1 MHFKVK
7 TNKISHHPLNQ
18 EIYSLSGMDD
28 LVLSIQDK
36 GLLQKLII
44 NQDFQVIS
52 GNRRFAAITK
62 LGWKEVEVEQV
73 QTNPDEELELLI
85 HYNKQRVKTYREI
98 LNEIQYL
105 YPKFAVGQ
113 GKRND
118 LTSVPENRS
127 STRDNLANH
136 LGMSAS
142 QIAKLMFIQK
152 HDPSYIDLIDSGEMT
167 VAQSYQTISR
177 WKNQKDAVE
186 SKKVITFPSSKWFTF
201 HHKSSHQMDEIDDAS
216 VDCIF
221 TSPPYWNKRTYDD
234 KIHNLGNE
242 KSPKD
247 FVINLVTH
255 LQDTK
260 RVLKDTGSF
269 FLVLGDTYLDKNLQ
283 NIPHRVSIGL
293 QDEGWI
299 LRNTIVWKKTNPKPS
314 SSKDSL
320 SPSYEFIF
328 HLVKTHRY
336 KYQTLLTPY
345 ADGDA
350 KGKGR
355 VPRHRELDTEKMFR
369 KIYPYVPSEGKHLQD
384 YWDSDVISTAVAR
397 NSSFGDGVEH
407 PAPFPEEIVHL
418 PILMSTDEGDVV
430 LDPFMGSGTT
440 GRVANAHKRFFVG
453 YDIKQYSSNYRTTV
467 VR

>member
-1 MHFKVK
+1 MKVK
-7 TNKISHHPLNQ
+7 INKISHHPLNQ
-18 EIYSLSGMDD
+18 QIYNLSAIED
-28 LVLSIQDK
+28 LISSIKEK

-52 GNRRFAAITK
+52 GNRRLAAITK

-73 QTNPDEELELLI
+73 QTNLDEELELLI
-85 HYNKQRVKTYREI
+85 HYNKQRVKTCREI

-152 HDPSYIDLIDSGEMT
+152 NDPSFIELIDRGQMT
-167 VAQSYQTISR
+167 VSQSYQTLSR
-177 WKNQKDAVE
+177 WKNQKEAVQ
-186 SKKVITFPSSKWFTF
+186 SASVHRFPESKWFTF
-201 HHKSSHQMDEIDDAS
+201 HRKSSHIMEEVSDAS
-216 VDCIF
+216 VDLVF

-234 KIHNLGNE
+234 EIEVIGSE
-242 KSPKD
+242 KLPKE
-247 FVINLVTH
+247 FVLNLVEH

-283 NIPHRVSIGL
+283 NIPHRVSIAL

-299 LRNTIVWKKTNPKPS
+299 LRNTIVWKKTNPKPV

-328 HLVKTHRY
+328 HFVKTQKY
-336 KYQTLLTPY
+336 KFQTLLTPY
-345 ADGDA
+345 VDGDP
-350 KGKGR
+350 KGQGR
-355 VPRHRELDTEKMFR
+355 VPRHRELDTEKLFR
-369 KIYPYVPSEGKHLQD
+369 KIYPYVPGDGKQLQD
-384 YWDSDVISTAVAR
+384 YWDADVISTAVAK
-397 NSSFGDGVEH
+397 NSSFGEGVEH

-418 PILMSTDEGDVV
+418 PILMTTKKGDTV

-453 YDIKQYSSNYRTTV
+453 YDVKQYFASLDELDHG
-467 VR
+467 